1 MAFSLISAKISLTS
15 YLMAIIMTILTANV
29 SQGGRIVL
37 PLEIRQKLGIEVGDE
52 ILLEWIEDSAELR
65 LMTHKMRLQKA
76 KRLVQQYIKP
86 ATSIVDELI
95 AERREAAKYE

>member
-1 MAFSLISAKISLTS
+1 
-15 YLMAIIMTILTANV
+15 MTILTANV

-86 ATSIVDELI
+86 ATFIVDELI

>member
-1 MAFSLISAKISLTS
+1 
-15 YLMAIIMTILTANV
+15 MTILTTKV
-29 SQGGRIVL
+29 SQDGSIVL

-52 ILLEWIEDSAELR
+52 VILEWLEDSVELR
-65 LMTHKMRLQKA
+65 SMTRKMRLQKA
-76 KRLVQQYIKP
+76 KRLVKYHIKP

>member
-1 MAFSLISAKISLTS
+1 MAT
-15 YLMAIIMTILTANV
+15 IMTILTANV

-76 KRLVQQYIKP
+76 KQLVQQYIKP

-95 AERREAAKYE
+95 AERREAAKHE

>member
-1 MAFSLISAKISLTS
+1 
-15 YLMAIIMTILTANV
+15 MAITMTILTANV

-52 ILLEWIEDSAELR
+52 VFLEWLEDSAELH

-76 KRLVQQYIKP
+76 KKLVQQYIK
-86 ATSIVDELI
+86 SEKSVVDELI
-95 AERREAAKYE
+95 AERREAAKHE

>member
-1 MAFSLISAKISLTS
+1 MSILKATISQDGSIT
-15 YLMAIIMTILTANV
+15 
-29 SQGGRIVL
+29 L

-52 ILLEWIEDSAELR
+52 VFLEWLEDSVELR

-86 ATSIVDELI
+86 KQSVVDELI
-95 AERREAAKYE
+95 MERREAAKHE

>member
-1 MAFSLISAKISLTS
+1 
-15 YLMAIIMTILTANV
+15 MTILTASV

-52 ILLEWIEDSAELR
+52 VFLEWLEDSAELR

-76 KRLVQQYIKP
+76 KKLVQQYIKLD
-86 ATSIVDELI
+86 TLVVDELI

>member
-1 MAFSLISAKISLTS
+1 
-15 YLMAIIMTILTANV
+15 MAIIMTILTANV

-86 ATSIVDELI
+86 ATFIVDELI